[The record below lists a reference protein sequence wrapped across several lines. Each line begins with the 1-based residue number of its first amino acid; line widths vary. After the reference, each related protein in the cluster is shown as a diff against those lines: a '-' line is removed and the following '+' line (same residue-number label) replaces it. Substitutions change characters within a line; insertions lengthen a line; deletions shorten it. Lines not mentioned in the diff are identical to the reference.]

1 MSLYAAPCC
10 VDRDTIRNVALAVCG
25 GLAVALTAAMLP
37 AAFRPERGGEGGSGG
52 VGSGDGVGEPPARP
66 PADPPEMV
74 IDIPFLPELLTALAV
89 VAALLALRYLY
100 HNRRRVFR
108 AAVVALAIA
117 LVGAVI
123 SQFFAPDPST
133 VQPPSFEPA
142 PTNAS
147 DGGAS
152 GETVSDP
159 PALALVFVLVLT
171 AAVLGTAFAVR
182 RRSRGDR
189 EASSDD
195 ADAGSGEAAAMA
207 RAAGRAADRIEEGD
221 DVDNEVYRAWR
232 EMTSLLDLAR
242 PETNTAGEFESAAVE
257 AGMDPADVRE
267 LTALFETARYGGYE
281 PEPTDERR
289 AVELLRR
296 IEDRYSEGES

>member
-1 MSLYAAPCC
+1 MSLYAALCC

-37 AAFRPERGGEGGSGG
+37 SAFRPERSGEGGSGG

-74 IDIPFLPELLTALAV
+74 IDIPFLSELLALLAV

-123 SQFFAPDPST
+123 AQFFTLDPSAVT
-133 VQPPSFEPA
+133 PPSFEPA

-159 PALALVFVLVLT
+159 PALALVLVLVLT

-182 RRSRGDR
+182 RRSRSDR
-189 EASSDD
+189 EPSSDD
-195 ADAGSGEAAAMA
+195 DAGSGEAAAMA